1 MKNFL
6 ENKISYNYVTT
17 RRVSLGLDNG
27 YSTVK
32 TSEDKIIPSALI
44 TDDSSLNDITGEK
57 GLVNGIEYIVDV
69 TGQHVTD
76 IDKTEKEDDRII
88 TLATSAISIA
98 KSFSG
103 EEYKDVDC
111 LELVLGVGLPVKYY
125 GAQKANFEKLI
136 NQLDGVVVQYKNQKP
151 KVLKIIKTYVLPQ
164 SAAVALNHKKEFEEA
179 QESIV
184 LDLGWDTLD
193 VAAFDKIKLK
203 TGKHATYKLGVSTL
217 YSSLAQTISTEYKL
231 EKNRYQIEQILKD
244 GYVIV
249 KGDKKPIDFLEPI
262 IQQHLN
268 KIYEAVNA
276 DFNSELN
283 GAGAV
288 FLIGGGFEAFG
299 NRFRNMDIGNVVL
312 LDNAQFANA
321 KAFKEIALMKCKK
334 DGLLK

>member
-6 ENKISYNYVTT
+6 ENNISYNYVTT
-17 RRVSLGLDNG
+17 RRVGLGLDNG
-27 YSTVK
+27 YSSVK
-32 TSEDKIIPSALI
+32 TSEGEMVPSALV

-57 GLVNGIEYIVDV
+57 GLVNGVEYIVDA

-76 IDKTEKEDDRII
+76 IDKTEKTDDRII
-88 TLATSAISIA
+88 TLATSAIAIA

-111 LELVLGVGLPVKYY
+111 LELVLGTGLPVKYY
-125 GAQKANFEKLI
+125 GGQKVDFEKLI
-136 NQLDGVVVQYKNQKP
+136 NQLDGVIVQYKNRKP

-164 SAAVALNHKKEFEEA
+164 SAAVALNHKKQFEEA

-184 LDLGWDTLD
+184 LDLGWNTLD
-193 VAAFDKIKLK
+193 VAAFDRIKLK
-203 TGKHATYKLGVSTL
+203 TGRHATYPLGVGKL
-217 YSSLAQTISTEYKL
+217 YSDLAQTISAKYKL
-231 EKNRYQIEQILKD
+231 EKSRYQIEQILKD

-249 KGDKKPIDFLEPI
+249 KGTKMSIDFLEPI

-268 KIYEAVNA
+268 KIYEAVNG

-299 NRFRNMDIGNVVL
+299 NRFKNMNIGNVVL

-321 KAFKEIALMKCKK
+321 EAFKEIALMKCKK
-334 DGLLK
+334 DGLLN